1 MPTMNYLSKTFSVL
15 FHPIFIPLYAFL
27 MYIQIDHFSI
37 LALQNM
43 ETRGMSWMMG
53 VIIAF
58 TILFPIVSLFIM
70 KKSGIIEDFQVNTIK
85 ERMPVL
91 MSSFIYLIVFYFLI
105 RSLEFNT
112 FQIPIFGMY
121 LSVISGG
128 ILLAFVS
135 VVITYFWKISLHT
148 TAIAGLA
155 GAFVALTQVLIPIA
169 NIQEVIIMNSLL
181 LLVVGMVAFS
191 RLYLQAH
198 NYLQVIAGMIMGF
211 SLEFLCVRSGF
222 IF

>member
-1 MPTMNYLSKTFSVL
+1 
-15 FHPIFIPLYAFL
+15 
-27 MYIQIDHFSI
+27 
-37 LALQNM
+37 M